1 MAIQNLIKTWSLP
14 DRTQERT
21 QITLRLDFD
30 LYAKL
35 HALKEVY
42 KTRSVNDMINDILKA
57 GLDEIIESLPV
68 RKMTIDEMIEASEE
82 ENMMHRA
89 DVSKPSDWEDTLVGL
104 GREFEWAYRRIL
116 ESKAPEETET
126 KKLEVVS

>member
-1 MAIQNLIKTWSLP
+1 MNITKLLKTWSLP
-14 DRTQERT
+14 DRTAERT

-57 GLDEIIESLPV
+57 GLDEIVETLPSYTVQNDATTAFYLAGQSGGVADDYQESIEGPKV
-68 RKMTIDEMIEASEE
+68 IFDY
-82 ENMMHRA
+82 
-89 DVSKPSDWEDTLVGL
+89 
-104 GREFEWAYRRIL
+104 AYRRIL
-116 ESKAPEETET
+116 ETKAVDETEA
-126 KKLEVVS
+126 KKVEVVS

>member
-1 MAIQNLIKTWSLP
+1 MTMQKLIKNWALP

-42 KTRSVNDMINDILKA
+42 KSRSVNDMINDILKA
-57 GLDEIIESLPV
+57 GLDEIIEALPV
-68 RKMTIDEMIEASEE
+68 RKMTQEECELAAYHEADGSP
-82 ENMMHRA
+82 A
-89 DVSKPSDWEDTLVGL
+89 SDWSEVLIGP
-104 GREFEWAYRRIL
+104 GREFEWAYKRIL
-116 ESKAPEETET
+116 ETKSDDETVKEIQ
-126 KKLEVVS
+126 KLEVVQ